1 MPDVARAREL
11 ARRFGAGRFVVGDL
25 IEVNGTVRQRA
36 DIGEMVFEVAEIVA
50 LLSRL
55 FTLRAG
61 DLVYTGTPAGVA
73 ALVPGDR
80 FVARFP
86 GLPDLTGSIG

>member
-1 MPDVARAREL
+1 
-11 ARRFGAGRFVVGDL
+11 
-25 IEVNGTVRQRA
+25 
-36 DIGEMVFEVAEIVA
+36 MVFPVPEIVA

-73 ALVPGDR
+73 AMAPGDQ

-86 GLPDLTGSIG
+86 GLPDLAGTIA